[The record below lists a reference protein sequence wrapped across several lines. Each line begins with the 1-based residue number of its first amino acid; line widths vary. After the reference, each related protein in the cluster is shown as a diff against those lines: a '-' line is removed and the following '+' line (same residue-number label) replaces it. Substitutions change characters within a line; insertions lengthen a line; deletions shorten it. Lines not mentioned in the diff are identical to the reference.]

1 MDCAGV
7 ATHLVTYHFA
17 ASDLADEER
26 DAIDAH
32 LLECKSCL
40 ETYLSLKRAAE
51 KRPVERPSP
60 AARARL
66 RAEVA
71 ATFAPEREKLEKREK
86 RVMFLVRR
94 IPLYQGIAAA
104 AVAAALALVLP
115 GLLRGDGRAP
125 SPRDRGTEIDTARP
139 RAASLTIY

>member
-71 ATFAPEREKLEKREK
+71 ATFAPEREK